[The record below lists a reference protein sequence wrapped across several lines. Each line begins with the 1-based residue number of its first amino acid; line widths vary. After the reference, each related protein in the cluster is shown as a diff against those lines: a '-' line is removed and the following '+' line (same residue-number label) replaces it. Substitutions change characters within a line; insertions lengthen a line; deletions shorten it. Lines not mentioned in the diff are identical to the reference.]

1 MSKSIRK
8 NIYGYEDLFNLFEDL
23 DKKNKLPNKF
33 IISGKKGIGKS
44 TFAYHLINYL
54 LSKNEKYNYDKTNYQ
69 INEKNRSYKLVKDLS
84 HPNFFLIDV
93 DEGKEQITID
103 KVRKSFE
110 FINRSSMNNDYRIVL
125 IDNLEYLNVSSANA
139 LLKIIEEPNEKL
151 IFILIHNSSHKLM
164 ETIKSRCLFFKK
176 NFSENDNI
184 LIFEKLTN
192 NNFTDIFDDNLLAK
206 FMSVEELLLIRNFS
220 IENNFSGK
228 INTLNILKFFFKV
241 LKNKFDKRYQ
251 FIILKL
257 IQIFLYQKNRN
268 FCDENNF
275 IWYNSFFK
283 KVSYAKKF
291 NLDIGNLFFE
301 FQDKN
306 LNE

>member
-1 MSKSIRK
+1 MSKSIGK

-125 IDNLEYLNVSSANA
+125 IDNLEYLSVSSANA

-151 IFILIHNSSHKLM
+151 IFILVHNSSHKLM

-257 IQIFLYQKNRN
+257 IQIFLYQKNRH

-283 KVSYAKKF
+283 KVSNAKKF